1 MGHGLDLLSAVSHY
15 TGNVTTTADVADTH
29 MQDNNTLV
37 QNELP
42 AAGVMQL
49 GVDQQ
54 VQTQREKTSKQRF
67 LSTFM
72 NSVMIDTPP
81 PPHTHI
87 HTIFLPFSFFKHLEQ
102 IKRTVSGTG
111 LKTGGLNKD

>member
-15 TGNVTTTADVADTH
+15 TGNVTTTADVTDTH

-72 NSVMIDTPP
+72 NSVMIDTPH
-81 PPHTHI
+81 PHTHTYTPFFCLF
-87 HTIFLPFSFFKHLEQ
+87 HFLS
-102 IKRTVSGTG
+102 T
-111 LKTGGLNKD
+111 